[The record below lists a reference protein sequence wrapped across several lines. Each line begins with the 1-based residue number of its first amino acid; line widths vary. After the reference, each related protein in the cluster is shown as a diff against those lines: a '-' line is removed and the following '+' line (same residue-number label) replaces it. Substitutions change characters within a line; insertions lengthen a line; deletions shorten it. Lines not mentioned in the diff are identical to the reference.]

1 MSIDIRHIQAFLAV
15 ASELHY
21 GRAASRLNV
30 AQPALSRT
38 VQHLEA
44 LLGVKLLDR
53 TTRNVR
59 LTDAGRSFQE
69 QGSRVLHQLE
79 RAIDLT
85 RRTPKGSSGSI
96 SIGYVDVLLGGPMPE
111 IIQSY
116 KSAHS
121 GVHVELTPHSPEALL
136 DLLAEKQL
144 DCGFTFGE
152 ISNSELDA
160 RCVSIEPAVA
170 ILPVGHR
177 LTLKDQIRV
186 ADLSREIFILP
197 PKFGWRQFHKM
208 IEANCLAAGFNPV
221 IGQETQQIEAM
232 MALVAAEVGIGI
244 CPESLCSAARSGV
257 VAKTIILSDIVY
269 ESYFVWHRDQDDS
282 VFANLMS
289 IVSSHTVTK

>member
-44 LLGVKLLDR
+44 LLGVKLFDR

-59 LTDAGRSFQE
+59 LTDAGRTFQE
-69 QGSRVLHQLE
+69 QGTRVLHQLE
-79 RAIDLT
+79 RTIDLT
-85 RRTPKGSSGSI
+85 RRTPQGSSGSI

-116 KSAHS
+116 KTAHK
-121 GVHVELTPHSPEALL
+121 GVRVELTPYSPEALL

-152 ISNSELDA
+152 IGNTELDA

-170 ILPVGHR
+170 LLPVGHR

-186 ADLSREIFILP
+186 ADLSRETFILP
-197 PKFGWRQFHKM
+197 PRFGWRQFHKM
-208 IEANCLAAGFNPV
+208 IETNCLEAGFNPL

-232 MALVAAEVGIGI
+232 MALVAAEAGIGI
-244 CPESLCSAARSGV
+244 CPESLCSAVRSGV
-257 VAKTIILSDIVY
+257 VAKTIAPSNIVY
-269 ESYFVWHRDQDDS
+269 ESYFVWHRDQIDATCAD
-282 VFANLMS
+282 LLS
-289 IVSSHTVTK
+289 IVSTHAVTR